1 MRRQPG
7 LNMNLSEFIEQCE
20 NCAETQLELL
30 LDIIY
35 RNQNSAFGQKYGFAE
50 IKTLADFRKNVPITD
65 WEDLEP
71 YSLKASH
78 GEPNQLFSGN
88 PELFIISSGTTGR
101 EKILPEST
109 AGLKAKNLTTN
120 LRMEALR
127 KHFPEITRGK
137 ILPLVN
143 KAEYGKTDCGIPFG
157 SASGVTLLQAPAALR
172 AISAYPLPVLEIADS
187 TAMDYAIMRFALMED
202 VRLIIGNNAGR
213 MEQLVTLA
221 TENSQA
227 IIDDIRNGTINQNFT
242 LSEKNRADLK
252 PYLLPNPER
261 AVQLELKIAAA
272 NGLTPETY
280 WPNLRVICCWLN
292 GSIGRYVERIRPLF
306 PEQVNFMDIGY
317 GATEGK
323 FTIPLQVAEPAGPLA
338 IFGVFFEFASP
349 DEPRKMFLAHELED
363 STVYEIFITTY
374 SGLYR
379 YAIHD
384 LIRVEG
390 FTGTTPNLIF
400 ESKSTEVIDICG
412 EKTSPTTLIN
422 AISGM
427 VAATGIKLKNW
438 ALVLDINE
446 RRYNFCIELETTSNT
461 PATVAGKL
469 AAEIERRL
477 FGDGILP
484 YPTFRQQKLICPAF
498 VTLMKCGWY
507 EARINAKCKAG
518 DSGNQLKLPLVCPE
532 IPLPNYIIASSEVH

>member
-1 MRRQPG
+1 
-7 LNMNLSEFIEQCE
+7 MNLPEFITHCE
-20 NCAETQLELL
+20 NCAETQLKLL
-30 LDIIY
+30 LDIIDH
-35 RNQNSAFGQKYGFAE
+35 NQNCAFGRKYGFAE

-71 YSLKASH
+71 YSLEASR
-78 GEPNQLFSGN
+78 GVPNQLFSGD

-101 EKILPEST
+101 EKILPESM
-109 AGLKAKNLTTN
+109 AGLEAKNLTTS
-120 LRMEALR
+120 LKMEALR

-143 KAEYGKTDCGIPFG
+143 KAEYGKTECGIPFG

-202 VRLIIGNNAGR
+202 VRLVIGNNAGR

-221 TENSQA
+221 AENSRT
-227 IIDDIRNGTINQNFT
+227 IIDDIRNGTINQDFT
-242 LSEKNRADLK
+242 ISEKNRADLR
-252 PYLLPNPER
+252 PYLQPNPER
-261 AVQLELKIAAA
+261 AAQLESKITASKDL
-272 NGLTPETY
+272 NPDIY
-280 WPNLRVICCWLN
+280 WPNLQVICCWLN
-292 GSIGRYVERIRPLF
+292 GSIGRYVERIRPFF
-306 PEQVNFMDIGY
+306 PAKVKFMDIGY

-323 FTIPLQVAEPAGPLA
+323 FTIPLDVAKSAAPLA
-338 IFGVFFEFASP
+338 IFGIFFEFATP
-349 DEPRKMFLAHELED
+349 DEPRKMLLAHELD
-363 STVYEIFITTY
+363 DGKVYEIFITTN

-400 ESKSTEVIDICG
+400 ETKSTEVVDICG

-422 AISGM
+422 AVSGM
-427 VAATGIKLKNW
+427 VAATEIKLKNW
-438 ALVLDINE
+438 ALVLDIQG
-446 RRYNFCIELETTSNT
+446 RRYNFCIELETTGNT
-461 PATVAGKL
+461 SAAVAGKL
-469 AAEIERRL
+469 AAEIEKQL

-484 YPTFRQQKLICPAF
+484 YPTFRQQKLICPAI
-498 VTLMKCGWY
+498 VTLMKDGWH
-507 EARINAKCKAG
+507 EARINAKRKAG

-532 IPLPNYIIASSEVH
+532 IPLPNYIIANSEVR